1 VKPLVWVI
9 MSSYHGKLV
18 SLANVDPF
26 LTCLGRTRKVEAFED
41 LVLRA
46 DLKFSLR
53 ARNKYR

>member
-1 VKPLVWVI
+1 
-9 MSSYHGKLV
+9 MSSCHGKLV